1 MKGDFSRQTFD
12 KVKHYAGVLMQ
23 QGRVAVDAD
32 WNEQQAITRHRTET
46 ETRDVVGLCGTPLDP
61 PAFTDASGFRIGLT
75 AADTELTIG
84 AGHYYVDGLLAENES
99 TGNYATQPEFAQG
112 AATPVLNQLTSSD
125 ELGIVYLDV
134 WRRHVIP
141 LDDSLIQ
148 EKALGEADTA
158 TRLRSSW
165 QVKVLP
171 LPGVAAPIQCNQ
183 SFPDWATLTAPST
196 GTLIARTRRPTAPPD
211 PCEPPPSAGYL
222 RLENQLYR
230 VEIHKGG
237 TEASAQFKWSRENG
251 SIVTNITD
259 AQPGNWIV
267 VGSLGHDTELG
278 FATGQWVEVVSDLT
292 ELAQNGTPI
301 GQLVRISDIRPGD
314 NAIQLNADPQWTTI
328 RTHHPRL
335 RRWDQ
340 NPQPSP
346 ATPTDGL
353 PLQVGTEVA
362 LEDGVVV
369 QFSPGTYHRG
379 DYWLIP
385 ARTSIGDVEWL
396 QNGGGPAALSPRGVH
411 HHYCRLAV
419 VQRTAAGKLA
429 ILTDCRDKFP
439 PLTEL
444 TTFSYLGGDGQ
455 EVMPNP
461 NATSTATVPL
471 PEPLR
476 VGVAR
481 GGHPVQGARVR
492 FEVVGA
498 GGAVDTIP
506 PSGAGPAVES
516 LTDANGVAACA
527 WAIASDREKQ
537 EVKATLLVNG
547 VVSHL
552 PIVFSANRSMAGRVR
567 YFPPSVRCETLA
579 PAHDVQ
585 DAIDRLAELVRLR
598 YDSGDAQEVMPVNR
612 TNLRPLRVRVESACG
627 PIQGATVTWAT
638 VAGGGGSGT
647 ATPTSSTTDVNG
659 IAQADWDL
667 DPTTQS
673 QRVVATLTN
682 AGPNAGPLA
691 HIHPP
696 ASTVEFT
703 ANLSVAEQVAYD
715 PDCEPLVKAK
725 VTTVKEALEALCKL
739 IATQP
744 KNQKVVKIQDVLRG
758 DGKTLV
764 HDSDVRLSELLP
776 TPEQGKKAPVPGLS
790 IRFDHP
796 IDPDSVKGKTTLSG
810 LKVRNSNPMCYVTLE
825 LPWPSAPDDREYWD
839 NDLIGFQPLV
849 LSSELALRSS
859 GRELVWAPTENTRN
873 WLVGQLFEE
882 AVPGGKASLR
892 FLAHLT
898 VKGNFIQDKERQFL
912 DGEPFGP
919 RGVVHTEKTSGDGRP
934 AGDFEIWFW
943 LRPN

>member
-12 KVKHYAGVLMQ
+12 RVKHYAGVLMQ

-32 WNEQQAITRHRTET
+32 WNEQQAITRHRTQT

-61 PAFTDASGFRIGLT
+61 PAFTEASGFRIGLT

-84 AGHYYVDGLLAENES
+84 AGRYYVDGLLAENEAAV
-99 TGNYATQPEFAQG
+99 NYSTQPEFAQG
-112 AATPVLNQLTSSD
+112 AAVSVLSQLTTSG

-141 LDDSLIQ
+141 LDDPLIK

-158 TRLRSSW
+158 TRLRTSW

-171 LPGVAAPIQCNQ
+171 LPGVAPPIQCNQ
-183 SFPDWATLTAPST
+183 SFADWTTLTAPTT
-196 GTLIARTRRPTAPPD
+196 GALMARTRRPTAPPD

-237 TEASAQFKWSRENG
+237 TQATARFKWSRENG
-251 SIVTNITD
+251 SIVTDITD

-267 VGSLGHDTELG
+267 VGSLGHDAELG

-292 ELAQNGTPI
+292 ELAQNGTPL
-301 GQLVRISDIRPGD
+301 GQLVRITDVRPGD

-328 RTHHPRL
+328 RTQHPRL

-340 NPQPSP
+340 NPQPPP
-346 ATPTDGL
+346 AMPTDGL
-353 PLQVGTEVA
+353 QLQAGTEVA

-369 QFSPGTYHRG
+369 QFSGGTYHRG

-385 ARTSIGDVEWL
+385 ARTSIGDVEWP
-396 QNGGGPAALSPRGVH
+396 QNGGGPAALAPLGIR

-419 VQRTAAGKLA
+419 VQRTAAGKLTV
-429 ILTDCRDKFP
+429 LSDCREKFP

-444 TTFSYLGGDGQ
+444 TSFFYLGGDGQ
-455 EVMPNP
+455 EVMPDP
-461 NATSTATVPL
+461 ASTSTATVPL

-498 GGAVDTIP
+498 GGTVDTIP
-506 PSGAGPAVES
+506 PTGAAAAVES
-516 LTDANGVAACA
+516 LTDANGVAECT
-527 WAIASDREKQ
+527 WAIASNREKQ

-547 VVSHL
+547 AASHL
-552 PIVFSANRSMAGRVR
+552 PIIFSANRSIAARVR
-567 YFPPSVRCETLA
+567 YFPPSVKCDTLA

-598 YDSGDAQEVMPVNR
+598 YDGGDAQEVMPVNR
-612 TNLRPLRVRVESACG
+612 NSLRPLRVRVESACG
-627 PIQGATVTWAT
+627 PIQGAIVTWAIP
-638 VAGGGGSGT
+638 AGGGSGT
-647 ATPTSSTTDVNG
+647 VTPTSPTTDANG
-659 IAQADWDL
+659 LAEADWNL
-667 DPTTQS
+667 DATTAS

-682 AGPNAGPLA
+682 AGPNAGPLTR
-691 HIHPP
+691 IHPP

-703 ANLSVAEQVAYD
+703 ANLSVAEQVGYGPTCDA
-715 PDCEPLVKAK
+715 LFKAK
-725 VTTVKEALEALCKL
+725 VTTVKEALETLCGL
-739 IATQP
+739 IGTQR
-744 KNQKVVKIQDVLRG
+744 KDSVVKIVRVVRG
-758 DGKTLV
+758 DGKPLV
-764 HDSDVRLSELLP
+764 HDSDVKLSQLLP
-776 TPEQGKKAPVPGLS
+776 TPRQRARTPVPG
-790 IRFDHP
+790 IVIHFDRP
-796 IDPDSVKGKTTLSG
+796 IDPNSVQGKATLDH
-810 LKVRNSNPMCYVTLE
+810 LKVPNSNPMCFVTLE
-825 LPWPSAPDDREYWD
+825 LPWPSAPNDKYWD
-839 NDLIGFQPLV
+839 DDLVGFQPLV
-849 LSSELALRSS
+849 LSSQLALRSS
-859 GRELVWAPTENTRN
+859 GRELVWTPTGNLRD
-873 WLVGQLFEE
+873 WLVARLFKL
-882 AVPGGKASLR
+882 ATPGGKTSSR
-892 FLAHLT
+892 VLAHLT
-898 VKGNFIQDKERQFL
+898 LKGNFIHDRERHYL

-919 RGVVHTEKTSGDGRP
+919 KGVVNTERTSGDDRS

-943 LRPN
+943 LRQG

>member
-32 WNEQQAITRHRTET
+32 WNEQQTITRHRTET

-84 AGHYYVDGLLAENES
+84 AGRYYVDGLLAENDS
-99 TGNYATQPEFAQG
+99 TANYSTQSEFAQG
-112 AATPVLNQLTSSD
+112 AATPVLTQLTTSG
-125 ELGIVYLDV
+125 ELGVVYLDV

-141 LDDSLIQ
+141 LDDPLIQ

-158 TRLRSSW
+158 TRIRTSW

-183 SFPDWATLTAPST
+183 SFADWTTLTAPST
-196 GTLIARTRRPTAPPD
+196 GTLLARTRRPTAPLD

-237 TEASAQFKWSRENG
+237 TQAGARFKWSRENG
-251 SIVTNITD
+251 SIVTDITD
-259 AQPGNWIV
+259 ALPGNWIV

-278 FATGQWVEVVSDLT
+278 FATGQWVEIVSDLT
-292 ELAQNGTPI
+292 ELAQNGTPL
-301 GQLVRISDIRPGD
+301 GQLVRITDVRPGD

-340 NPQPSP
+340 DPQPPP
-346 ATPTDGL
+346 AIPTDGL
-353 PLQVGTEVA
+353 PLQAGTEVA

-369 QFSPGTYHRG
+369 QFSAGTYHRG

-385 ARTSIGDVEWL
+385 ARTSIGDVEWP
-396 QNGGGPAALSPRGVH
+396 QNGGGPAAVQPLGVH

-419 VQRTAAGKLA
+419 VQRTAAGKLT
-429 ILTDCRDKFP
+429 LLSDCREKFP

-444 TTFSYLGGDGQ
+444 TSFFYLGGDGQ
-455 EVMPNP
+455 EVMPDP
-461 NATSTATVPL
+461 NLTATTTVPL
-471 PEPLR
+471 PEWLR
-476 VGVAR
+476 VGVAS

-498 GGAVDTIP
+498 GGTVDTVP
-506 PSGAGPAVES
+506 PSGAGLAVEP
-516 LTDANGVAACA
+516 LTDANGLAACT
-527 WAIASDREKQ
+527 WAIASNREKQ

-547 VVSHL
+547 VASHL
-552 PIVFSANRSMAGRVR
+552 PIVFSANRSIAGRVR
-567 YFPPSVRCETLA
+567 YFPPSMKCDTLA

-612 TNLRPLRVRVESACG
+612 QNLRPLRVRVESACG

-638 VAGGGGSGT
+638 PSGGGSGT
-647 ATPTSSTTDVNG
+647 VTPTSPTTDANG
-659 IAQADWDL
+659 IAEADWNI
-667 DPTTQS
+667 DPTTES

-682 AGPNAGPLA
+682 PGPNAGPLA
-691 HIHPP
+691 RVHLP
-696 ASTVEFT
+696 ASTVEFI
-703 ANLSVAEQVAYD
+703 ANLSIAEQVGYE
-715 PDCEPLVKAK
+715 PHCGPLVKAK
-725 VTTVKEALEALCKL
+725 VTTVKEALEALCQL
-739 IATQP
+739 VGTQP
-744 KNQKVVKIQDVLRG
+744 KDQVVKIQDVLRG

-776 TPEQGKKAPVPGLS
+776 TPGPREKAPVPGIR

-810 LKVRNSNPMCYVTLE
+810 LKVRNSNPMCFVTLE
-825 LPWPSAPDDREYWD
+825 LPWPSAPEDRKYWD
-839 NDLIGFQPLV
+839 NDLLGFQPLV

-859 GRELVWAPTENTRN
+859 GRELVWAPTDNARD
-873 WLVGQLFEE
+873 WLGAQLFKV
-882 AVPGGKASLR
+882 ALPGGKRSLR
-892 FLAHLT
+892 VLAHITL
-898 VKGNFIQDKERQFL
+898 KGNFIQDRERHFL

-919 RGVVHTEKTSGDGRP
+919 KGVVNTEKMSGDGRS
-934 AGDFEIWFW
+934 AGDFEMWFW
-943 LRPN
+943 LRPD